1 MKPLLH
7 LTLFIFMGVM
17 CHAQVRR
24 TATTEPVNAIK
35 FNLVSPFLGSI
46 SLSCERSL
54 NQNASIIATANF
66 FTGKLNGKT
75 YPERGFGVCAEYRLY
90 CEDKYMSGFY
100 IQPYLRYQHYYNIV
114 TKTDQLSVPGGG
126 ILFGYQSILLRRLIL
141 DLNFGPSYNAG
152 ELKSPTGKYT
162 KNDIEPL
169 FNGYW
174 MRAAVTT
181 GILF

>member
-1 MKPLLH
+1 MKLLLPLF
-7 LTLFIFMGVM
+7 LFIFMGTV
-17 CHAQVRR
+17 CSAQIRR
-24 TATTEPVNAIK
+24 SQADEPVNAVK
-35 FNLVSPFLGSI
+35 FNLVSPFLGSL
-46 SLSCERSL
+46 SLSYERSL
-54 NQNASIIATANF
+54 NKNASFITTANF

-100 IQPYLRYQHYYNIV
+100 IQPFVRYQHYYNIV
-114 TKTDQLSVPGGG
+114 TKTDQLNVPGGG
-126 ILFGYQSILLRRLIL
+126 ILFGYQSILFRRLIV

-152 ELKSPTGKYT
+152 ELKSPTGKY
-162 KNDIEPL
+162 NRQDIEPM
-169 FNGYW
+169 FSGYW